1 MKIFSGLLPPNNK
14 ATVAPLNPC
23 AWKVGCGK
31 QDPLLGQTI
40 DAISLQAVYVAS
52 SGTIKAS

>member
-1 MKIFSGLLPPNNK
+1 MKIFSGLLPANNN
-14 ATVAPLNPC
+14 ATVAPLNTG

-31 QDPLLGQTI
+31 QGPHLCQPI
-40 DAISLQAVYVAS
+40 DAFSLQVVYVAS